1 MAISPQPQPQLLAST
16 SATTS
21 APRRLIPISHLDDH
35 FYVWSASDVLHL
47 RSHHRIIGI
56 LTGSLPLLPQQN
68 AYLGLPLELMPE
80 EVGLL
85 LQRGVAVLVDDAK
98 AHVSPT
104 KAQWEEWEAAKQED
118 IRRQRQRAH
127 TTSVEQKRRFEE
139 ALKSSSAARK
149 NKDKKMT
156 TTAEAME
163 LEDEKAKGVQ
173 QKREARQREKLRL
186 QQLEAGEGGG
196 EEETEP
202 KDTAEAEPLAAS
214 SSSARPDAAEP
225 AAEEP
230 AVDLSSYNYA
240 HTTHDASTGLPWYTA
255 PSDATSMSPGST
267 SKLDLTTTKQAIFT
281 HLNTSRSFYLSCGL
295 RFGGDFV
302 AYPGDPFRYHSHY
315 TLTVPQDE
323 EEGFEVGRM
332 IAQGRLGTAVKKV
345 HLIATRRK
353 GAEGEGKAEEEEEED
368 KLAFYSLTWAGFGT

>member
-1 MAISPQPQPQLLAST
+1 MAIAVSPQQQSQPLAST
-16 SATTS
+16 SSTTS
-21 APRRLIPISHLDDH
+21 SSRRLIPISHLDDH

-98 AHVSPT
+98 AHRNPT
-104 KAQWEEWEAAKQED
+104 KAQWEEWESARQDD

-127 TTSVEQKRRFEE
+127 TTSAEQKKRFEE
-139 ALKSSSAARK
+139 ALKSSSAALKSRG
-149 NKDKKMT
+149 KDKKAT
-156 TTAEAME
+156 SAQANE
-163 LEDEKAKGVQ
+163 LEDEKAKGVRE
-173 QKREARQREKLRL
+173 KREARQREKLRL
-186 QQLEAGEGGG
+186 QQLEAGEDG
-196 EEETEP
+196 E
-202 KDTAEAEPLAAS
+202 AEAADAVVKSAPPPLS
-214 SSSARPDAAEP
+214 SSLAKAKP
-225 AAEEP
+225 AAEEEE
-230 AVDLSSYNYA
+230 AVDLSTYNYA
-240 HTTHDASTGLPWYTA
+240 HTTYDASTGLPWYTA
-255 PSDATSMSPGST
+255 PNTATST
-267 SKLDLTTTKQAIFT
+267 SSGCTFPLDLTTTRQAIFT
-281 HLNTSRSFYLSCGL
+281 HLNTARSFYLSCGL

-353 GAEGEGKAEEEEEED
+353 GVVGEEEGKEPEED
-368 KLAFYSLTWAGFGT
+368 RLAFYSLTWAGFGT